1 VVKPGQEDVEN
12 GVLFVRG
19 GDIKDGKIN
28 TLELR
33 TITQETSKPYSRTL
47 LRGGEMLISL
57 VGNPG
62 EVAIVPQELAGANIA
77 RQAGL
82 VALRPEFHSRFI
94 MYFLRSPIGR
104 AELFQRTKGAVQQV
118 INLADLKTVNVPQPD
133 LPTQECIAA
142 VLSAY
147 DDLIENNR
155 QRIALLEQ
163 AARLLYR
170 EWFVHF
176 RFPGH
181 ETAKFVDG
189 LPEGW
194 EFKLLPEVCVDG
206 NGIQTGP
213 FGSQLHQSDYTEDGV
228 PVIMPKNI
236 KGNTID
242 CDGIAR
248 IPEALADKLGR
259 HRMMV
264 GDTVYGRRGEIGRRA
279 FIGPK
284 QEGFFCGTGCLR
296 IRPNTSVID
305 ARFLF
310 ETLGAP
316 DTAGF
321 IVSQARGSTMP
332 NLSAGALKQV
342 PILYPPLEVQ
352 EAFKALVT
360 PKLDAAEVLDT
371 QNTKLTR
378 ARDLLLPRLMDGRLP
393 V

>member
-1 VVKPGQEDVEN
+1 MSWPTLQLQEMTEPERPITYGVVKPGQEDIEN
-12 GVLFVRG
+12 GVRFVRG

-94 MYFLRSPIGR
+94 MYFLRSPVGR

-133 LPTQECIAA
+133 LPTQERIAA
-142 VLSAY
+142 ILSAY
-147 DDLIENNR
+147 DDLIANNR
-155 QRIALLEQ
+155 RRIALLEQ

-194 EFKLLPEVCVDG
+194 ELRSIGEHCPFVYGKALTADTRIAGGVDVYGSSGIVGKHNKKLVDG
-206 NGIQTGP
+206 NAIVIGRKGNV
-213 FGSQLHQSDYTEDGV
+213 GSIFWARNDFWPIDTAYYV
-228 PVIMPKNI
+228 APKNSDLFTFHALENVTFI
-236 KGNTID
+236 NTD
-242 CDGIAR
+242 VAVPGLNRNFAHSR
-248 IPEALADKLGR
+248 LLAIPDDDLLVAFNNQ
-259 HRMMV
+259 V
-264 GDTVYGRRGEIGRRA
+264 G
-279 FIGPK
+279 
-284 QEGFFCGTGCLR
+284 
-296 IRPNTSVID
+296 
-305 ARFLF
+305 FLM
-310 ETLGAP
+310 
-316 DTAGF
+316 DQTA
-321 IVSQARGSTMP
+321 SLKNQA
-332 NLSAGALKQV
+332 
-342 PILYPPLEVQ
+342 E
-352 EAFKALVT
+352 
-360 PKLDAAEVLDT
+360 
-371 QNTKLTR
+371 KLTA
-378 ARDLLLPRLMDGRLP
+378 ARDLLLPRLMDGRIP

>member
-1 VVKPGQEDVEN
+1 MSWPTLQLQEMTEPERPITYGVVKPGQEDIEN
-12 GVLFVRG
+12 GVRFVRG

-94 MYFLRSPIGR
+94 MYFLRSPVGR

-133 LPTQECIAA
+133 LPTQERIAA
-142 VLSAY
+142 ILSAY
-147 DDLIENNR
+147 DDLIENNMR
-155 QRIALLEQ
+155 RIALLEQ

-170 EWFVHF
+170 ERFVHF

-194 EFKLLPEVCVDG
+194 ELRSIGEHCPFVYGKALTADTRIAGGVDVYGSSGIVGKHNKKLVDG
-206 NGIQTGP
+206 NAIVIGRKGNV
-213 FGSQLHQSDYTEDGV
+213 GSVFWARNDFWPIDTAYYV
-228 PVIMPKNI
+228 APKNSDLFTFHALENVTFI
-236 KGNTID
+236 NTD
-242 CDGIAR
+242 VAVPGLNRNFAHSR
-248 IPEALADKLGR
+248 LLAIPDDDLLVAFNNQVGFLMDQTASLKNQAEKLA
-259 HRMMV
+259 
-264 GDTVYGRRGEIGRRA
+264 A
-279 FIGPK
+279 
-284 QEGFFCGTGCLR
+284 
-296 IRPNTSVID
+296 
-305 ARFLF
+305 
-310 ETLGAP
+310 
-316 DTAGF
+316 
-321 IVSQARGSTMP
+321 
-332 NLSAGALKQV
+332 
-342 PILYPPLEVQ
+342 
-352 EAFKALVT
+352 
-360 PKLDAAEVLDT
+360 
-371 QNTKLTR
+371 
-378 ARDLLLPRLMDGRLP
+378 ARDLLLPRLMDGRIP